1 MISVVVADD
10 QAAVREGLTTILSL
24 TDGIEVVGAAADG
37 TEAEQ
42 MVQAHRPDV
51 LLLDLHMPIRG
62 GLDVLPELVVRFP
75 STKVLVLTTYSDE
88 TSISEALA
96 AGAHGY
102 ITKSDGAAQII
113 AAITAVAAGH
123 GAFGRE
129 VTTQLVGALTNR
141 ARLDRVARHYGL
153 TEQETRVLKLIG
165 TGLRN
170 REIAAELFVSVATI
184 KTHINNM
191 FTKLGVQSRQQAL
204 ELVAEKSR

>member
-42 MVQAHRPDV
+42 MVQARRPDV

-75 STKVLVLTTYSDE
+75 ATKVLVLTTYSDE

-153 TEQETRVLKLIG
+153 TEQETRVLKLID